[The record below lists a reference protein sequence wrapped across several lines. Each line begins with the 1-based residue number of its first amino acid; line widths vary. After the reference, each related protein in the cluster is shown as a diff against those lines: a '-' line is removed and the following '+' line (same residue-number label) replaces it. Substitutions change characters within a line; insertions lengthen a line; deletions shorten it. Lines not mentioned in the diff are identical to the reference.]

1 MSGSFL
7 FIFDIDQLIALLH
20 NVNVSITEQGWVVFV
35 LWTKELLADEE
46 MNQLRAAVQRLIVDN
61 EQKSMQINNL
71 RTALDEQI
79 KIKAY

>member
-7 FIFDIDQLIALLH
+7 FISDIDQLIALLH
-20 NVNVSITEQGWVVFV
+20 NANVSITEQGWVVFV